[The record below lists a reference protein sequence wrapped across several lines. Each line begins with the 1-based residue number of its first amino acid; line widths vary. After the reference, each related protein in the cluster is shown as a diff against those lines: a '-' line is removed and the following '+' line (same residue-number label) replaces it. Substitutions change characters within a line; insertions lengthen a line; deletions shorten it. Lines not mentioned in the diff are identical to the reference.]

1 MASHSVVFGPEREA
15 VIPNGAKAWLR
26 LSMVRGIGPITG
38 RRLVQAVG
46 GMDRLW
52 SQSPH
57 AWQAIPGIGPQLLSA
72 LEKYPD
78 PAVEAAIESIIRL
91 CKQHGIGLLC
101 PDDPGWPATLQPFDD
116 APLLLFFRGDA
127 ACLNDPHMLAVVG
140 ARRASRESAVI
151 TRRWCSYLSG
161 HQVCIVS
168 GMAYGID
175 AAAHGG
181 ALEGDAPTIAVL
193 GCGLAALAEQQQR
206 QVQAI
211 AKQGCVVSEFLPTVA
226 ARPEHFPR
234 RNRIIAGLSHA
245 TLVMEADVRSGSL
258 ITARQAADYGREVFA
273 VPGSVL
279 GGNHAGCHQLIR
291 EGATLAENADELLQA
306 MGWMAAATG
315 RHHSEKSYCPADAK
329 EAKLLQALAGGSMH
343 LDHLAESCGLTVPE
357 LSPILLRLELQ
368 GVIER
373 LPGSRYLLACVVAAS
388 PP

>member
-1 MASHSVVFGPEREA
+1 MTLKDHAMISDRAE
-15 VIPNGAKAWLR
+15 AWLR

-52 SQSPH
+52 SQSAH
-57 AWQAIPGIGPQLLSA
+57 ALETIPGIGPQLLST
-72 LEKYPD
+72 LERHPD
-78 PAVEAAIESIIRL
+78 QSVESAIKSTIML
-91 CKQHGIGLLC
+91 CQQHKIGILC
-101 PDDPGWPATLQPFDD
+101 PDDPAWPLSLQPFDD

-127 ACLNDPHMLAVVG
+127 ASLNHPRMLAVVG
-140 ARRASRESAVI
+140 ARRASRESSVI
-151 TRRWCSYLSG
+151 TRRWCSYLSN

-181 ALEGDAPTIAVL
+181 AIEGDAPTIAVL
-193 GCGLAALAEQQQR
+193 GCGLAALSEQQQR

-211 AKQGCVVSEFLPTVA
+211 AAQGCVISEFLPAVTA
-226 ARPEHFPR
+226 KPEHFPR
-234 RNRIIAGLSHA
+234 RNRIIAGLSQA

-291 EGATLAENADELLQA
+291 EGAILAENADEALQS
-306 MGWMAAATG
+306 MGWMVANNSSRAC
-315 RHHSEKSYCPADAK
+315 EKTYCPADTD
-329 EAKLLQALAGGSMH
+329 ESKLLHALAGESMH

-357 LSPILLRLELQ
+357 LSPIVLRLELQ
-368 GVIER
+368 GVIDR
-373 LPGSRYLLACVVAAS
+373 LPGSRYLLACVIAE
-388 PP
+388 PRC